1 MIYGFFRFILS
12 HSQNT
17 HKFQSIR
24 QLDTFSKSRYH
35 ARYRTISELNG
46 GLPFCNY
53 LYTTHDYS
61 EFHKFMANID
71 HAPSKYMLN
80 LLHVLPAFADEN
92 ELRINTLIELN
103 SMTINKYEIIT
114 ESGQLKLD
122 RVGYSSL
129 SYPFAYGAIPCTW
142 DEDGDPLDVEI
153 VGVTEPLIP
162 GSLAEVRI
170 IGIMKFDDGGEVDD
184 KVIGVLAD
192 DKRMDHI
199 TSYEQLGAH
208 WLKETQYY
216 WEHYKDLKKPGTCK
230 VNGFFDAAEAVK
242 TIKECEA
249 RYTEVYAPKLA

>member
-1 MIYGFFRFILS
+1 
-12 HSQNT
+12 
-17 HKFQSIR
+17 
-24 QLDTFSKSRYH
+24 
-35 ARYRTISELNG
+35 
-46 GLPFCNY
+46 
-53 LYTTHDYS
+53 
-61 EFHKFMANID
+61 MANID
-71 HAPSKYMLN
+71 HPPSKYMLN
-80 LLHVLPAFADEN
+80 LLHVLPAFADE
-92 ELRINTLIELN
+92 EKLRINALIELN

-153 VGVTEPLIP
+153 VGVIEPLFP
-162 GSLAEVRI
+162 SSLAEVRI

-199 TSYEQLGAH
+199 THYSQLGGY
-208 WLKETQYY
+208 WEKETTYY

-230 VNGFFDAAEAVK
+230 VNGFFDATEAIKV
-242 TIKECEA
+242 IKECEE
-249 RYTEVYAPKLA
+249 RYEKVYKPKFQ